1 MLYKFFNGTK
11 LRLFLS
17 FLVLTSPSIKADW
30 FALNMTRGV
39 TDVSNEVFELHM
51 LIFWIC
57 VAIGVVVFSVMF
69 YSMWAHTKKK
79 NPEPAKFHENHKLE
93 IAWTIIPFLI
103 LIAMAVPASKTL
115 VKIYDDEAGDI
126 NIQVTGY
133 QWKWQYRYLEDDVSF
148 FSNLST
154 DLDEI
159 YNLVPKGENYLQEV
173 DEMVVIPVGKKVRFL
188 ITANDVI
195 HSWWM
200 PAFAIKQD
208 AIPGFVNTAWT
219 VVDKPGI
226 YRGKC
231 TELCGKNHGFM
242 PIVVKVVE
250 QEEYDLWVNEKKQA
264 AIRLAELTTKEWTTA
279 ELMERGETVYDINCV
294 ACHQTEGQGIAGI
307 FPALAGSD
315 IALYE
320 KDKHIEILMEGVSG
334 AAMNSFDYLSEVEL
348 AAVITYTRQAWGN
361 AENGDGEI
369 VIPKDIVDYNCLL
382 YTSPSP
388 RDPKTSRMPSS
399 A

>member
-1 MLYKFFNGTK
+1 MFYKLFNGIK
-11 LRLFLS
+11 GGPILSAFLFLM
-17 FLVLTSPSIKADW
+17 LPVKADW

-39 TDVSNEVFELHM
+39 TEVSNEVFELHM

-57 VAIGVVVFSVMF
+57 VAIGVAVFSVMF

-148 FSNLST
+148 FQNLST

-159 YNLVPKGENYLQEV
+159 YNRVPKGENYLQEV
-173 DEMVVIPVGKKVRFL
+173 DEAVVIPVGKKVRFL

-219 VVDKPGI
+219 IVDKPGT

-242 PIVVKVVE
+242 PIVVRAVE
-250 QEEYDLWVNEKKQA
+250 QEEYDEWLNEKRQA
-264 AIRLAELTTKEWTTA
+264 AIRLAELTTKEWSTA
-279 ELMERGETVYDINCV
+279 ELMERGETVYEVNCV

-307 FPALAGSD
+307 FPALAGSEV
-315 IALYE
+315 ALYE
-320 KDKHIEILMEGVSG
+320 KDRHIEILMEGVSG

-361 AENGDGEI
+361 AESGDGEV
-369 VIPKDIVDYNCLL
+369 VIPKDIVDYKE
-382 YTSPSP
+382 
-388 RDPKTSRMPSS
+388 PKI
-399 A
+399 

>member
-1 MLYKFFNGTK
+1 MAFKHLQNLQNKLISALLFFSVPT
-11 LRLFLS
+11 
-17 FLVLTSPSIKADW
+17 KADW

-39 TDVSNEVFELHM
+39 TDISNEVFELHM

-69 YSMWAHTKKK
+69 YSMYAHTKKK
-79 NPEPAKFHENHKLE
+79 NPVAASFHENHKVE
-93 IAWTIIPFLI
+93 IAWTIVPFLI
-103 LIAMAVPASKTL
+103 LIAMAIPASKTL
-115 VKIYDDEAGDI
+115 VKIYDDEAGDL

-133 QWKWQYRYLEDDVSF
+133 QWKWQYNYLEDDVSF

-154 DLDEI
+154 DMDEI
-159 YNLVPKGENYLQEV
+159 NNLVPKGENYLQEV

-219 VVDKPGI
+219 KVDKPGI

-250 QEEYDLWVNEKKQA
+250 QSEYDEWVSGKREA
-264 AIRLAELTTKEWTTA
+264 AMKMAELTTKDWTA
-279 ELMERGETVYDINCV
+279 EELVVRGESVYAVNCV
-294 ACHQTEGQGIAGI
+294 ACHQTNGQGIPGI

-315 IALYE
+315 IVLN
-320 KDKHIEILMEGVSG
+320 DKERNIEILMEGVQG
-334 AAMNSFDYLSEVEL
+334 AAMNSFNYLSEVEL
-348 AAVITYTRQAWGN
+348 AAVITYTRQSWGN
-361 AENGDGEI
+361 ENNGDGEI
-369 VIPKDIVDYNCLL
+369 VVPKDIVDYKK
-382 YTSPSP
+382 
-388 RDPKTSRMPSS
+388 PKI
-399 A
+399 

>member
-1 MLYKFFNGTK
+1 MLSNYTNK
-11 LRLFLS
+11 LTGFLLSLSLF
-17 FLVLTSPSIKADW
+17 TNPAKADW
-30 FALNMTRGV
+30 FALNMTEGA
-39 TDVSNEVFELHM
+39 TAISEEVFNLHM

-69 YSMWAHTKKK
+69 YSMFAHTKKK
-79 NPEPAKFHENHKLE
+79 NPVAATFHESTKVE
-93 IAWTIIPFLI
+93 IAWTVIPFLI

-115 VKIYDDEAGDI
+115 TKMYDDTAGDV
-126 NIQVTGY
+126 NIQVTGF
-133 QWKWQYRYLEDDVSF
+133 QWKWQYRYLEDGVSF

-154 DLDEI
+154 DMDEI

-173 DEMVVIPVGKKVRFL
+173 DEAVVIPVGKKVRFL

-195 HSWWM
+195 HSWWV

-219 VVDKPGI
+219 KVDKVGT

-250 QEEYDLWVNEKKQA
+250 QDEYDLWVSDKKEA
-264 AIRLAELTTKEWTTA
+264 AFKLAELTEKEWTTA
-279 ELMERGETVYDINCV
+279 ELVERGESVYATNCV
-294 ACHQTEGQGIAGI
+294 ACHQVNGQGITGI

-315 IALYE
+315 IVLN
-320 KDKHIEILMEGVSG
+320 DKPRNIEILMEGVQG

-348 AAVITYTRQAWGN
+348 ASVITYTRQSWGN
-361 AENGDGEI
+361 AEKGDGEI
-369 VIPKDIVDYNCLL
+369 VSPKDIVDYKK
-382 YTSPSP
+382 
-388 RDPKTSRMPSS
+388 PKI
-399 A
+399 

>member
-1 MLYKFFNGTK
+1 MTLKSLKNFPNKLFFIFI
-11 LRLFLS
+11 LFTNS
-17 FLVLTSPSIKADW
+17 AKADW

-39 TDVSNEVFELHM
+39 TDISNEVFELHM

-69 YSMWAHTKKK
+69 YSMYAHTKKK
-79 NPEPAKFHENHKLE
+79 NPVAATFHENTKVE

-103 LIAMAVPASKTL
+103 LIAMAIPASKTL
-115 VKIYDDEAGDI
+115 VNIYDDEAGDI

-133 QWKWQYRYLEDDVSF
+133 QWKWQYRYLEDDISF
-148 FSNLST
+148 FANPAT

-173 DEMVVIPVGKKVRFL
+173 DEMVLIPVGKKIRFL

-219 VVDKPGI
+219 IVDKPGI

-250 QEEYDLWVNEKKQA
+250 QAEYDEWVGEKKEA
-264 AIRLAELTTKEWTTA
+264 AFKMAELTTKDWSVE
-279 ELMERGETVYDINCV
+279 ELVARGEDVYALNCV
-294 ACHQTEGQGIAGI
+294 ACHQTAGQGIPGI

-315 IALYE
+315 IALNN
-320 KDKHIEILMEGVSG
+320 KARHIEILMEGVQG

-361 AENGDGEI
+361 AKSGDGEI
-369 VIPKDIVDYNCLL
+369 VIPKDIVDYKE
-382 YTSPSP
+382 
-388 RDPKTSRMPSS
+388 PKI
-399 A
+399 

>member
-1 MLYKFFNGTK
+1 M
-11 LRLFLS
+11 S
-17 FLVLTSPSIKADW
+17 FKYLQNLQIKIMSALLIFSAPMKADW

-39 TDVSNEVFELHM
+39 TDISNEVFELHM

-57 VAIGVVVFSVMF
+57 VAIGVVVFGVMF
-69 YSMWAHTKKK
+69 YSMYAHTKKK
-79 NPEPAKFHENHKLE
+79 NPVAASFHENHKVE

-103 LIAMAVPASKTL
+103 LIAMAIPASKTL
-115 VKIYDDEAGDI
+115 VKIYNDEAGDL

-133 QWKWQYRYLEDDVSF
+133 QWKWQYNYLEDDVSF

-154 DLDEI
+154 DMDEI
-159 YNLVPKGENYLQEV
+159 NNLVPKGENYLQEV

-219 VVDKPGI
+219 KVDKPGI

-250 QEEYDLWVNEKKQA
+250 QNEYDEWVTGKKEA
-264 AIRLAELTTKEWTTA
+264 AMKMAELTTKDWTA
-279 ELMERGETVYDINCV
+279 EELVARGESVYAVNCV
-294 ACHQTEGQGIAGI
+294 ACHQTNGQGIPGI

-315 IALYE
+315 VVLNNKE
-320 KDKHIEILMEGVSG
+320 RNIEILMEGVQG
-334 AAMNSFDYLSEVEL
+334 AAMNSFSYLSEVEL
-348 AAVITYTRQAWGN
+348 AAVITYTRQSWGN
-361 AENGDGEI
+361 KENGDGEI
-369 VIPKDIVDYNCLL
+369 VVPKDIVDYKK
-382 YTSPSP
+382 
-388 RDPKTSRMPSS
+388 PKI
-399 A
+399 

>member
-1 MLYKFFNGTK
+1 MLSNLINK
-11 LRLFLS
+11 LTGFLLTISLFS
-17 FLVLTSPSIKADW
+17 NPVKADW
-30 FALNMTRGV
+30 FALYMTEGA
-39 TDVSNEVFELHM
+39 TAISQEVFNLHM

-69 YSMWAHTKKK
+69 YSMFAHTKKK
-79 NPEPAKFHENHKLE
+79 NPVAATFHESTKVE
-93 IAWTIIPFLI
+93 IAWTVIPFLI

-115 VKIYDDEAGDI
+115 TKMYDDTAGDV
-126 NIQVTGY
+126 NIQVTGF
-133 QWKWQYRYLEDDVSF
+133 QWKWQYRYLEDGVSF

-154 DLDEI
+154 DMDEI

-173 DEMVVIPVGKKVRFL
+173 DEAVVIPVGKKVRFL

-195 HSWWM
+195 HSWWV

-219 VVDKPGI
+219 KVDQVGT

-250 QEEYDLWVNEKKQA
+250 QDEYDLWVSDKKDA
-264 AIRLAELTTKEWTTA
+264 AFKLAELTEKEWTTA
-279 ELMERGETVYDINCV
+279 ELVERGEAVYATNCV
-294 ACHQTEGQGIAGI
+294 ACHQTNGQGIPGI

-315 IALYE
+315 IVLN
-320 KDKHIEILMEGVSG
+320 DKAKNIEILMEGVQG

-348 AAVITYTRQAWGN
+348 ASVITYTRQSWGN
-361 AENGDGEI
+361 AKDGDGEI
-369 VIPKDIVDYNCLL
+369 VSPKDIVDYKK
-382 YTSPSP
+382 
-388 RDPKTSRMPSS
+388 PKI
-399 A
+399 

>member
-1 MLYKFFNGTK
+1 MLAHSKDK
-11 LRLFLS
+11 EMS
-17 FLVLTSPSIKADW
+17 FKYLQNLQIKIMSALLIFSAPMKADW

-39 TDVSNEVFELHM
+39 TDISNEVFELHM

-57 VAIGVVVFSVMF
+57 VAIGVVVFGVMF
-69 YSMWAHTKKK
+69 YSMYAHTKKK
-79 NPEPAKFHENHKLE
+79 NPVAASFHENHKVE

-103 LIAMAVPASKTL
+103 LIAMAIPASKTL
-115 VKIYDDEAGDI
+115 VKIYDDEAGDL

-133 QWKWQYRYLEDDVSF
+133 QWKWQYNYLEDDVSF

-154 DLDEI
+154 DMDEI
-159 YNLVPKGENYLQEV
+159 NNLVPKGENYLQEV

-219 VVDKPGI
+219 KVDKPGI

-250 QEEYDLWVNEKKQA
+250 QNEYDEWVSGKKEA
-264 AIRLAELTTKEWTTA
+264 AMKMAELTTKDWTA
-279 ELMERGETVYDINCV
+279 EELVARGESVYAVNCV
-294 ACHQTEGQGIAGI
+294 ACHQTNGQGIPGI

-315 IALYE
+315 VVLNN
-320 KDKHIEILMEGVSG
+320 KDRNIEILMEGVQG
-334 AAMNSFDYLSEVEL
+334 AAMNSFSYLSEVEL
-348 AAVITYTRQAWGN
+348 AAVITYTRQSWGN
-361 AENGDGEI
+361 KENGDGEI
-369 VIPKDIVDYNCLL
+369 VVPKDIVDYKK
-382 YTSPSP
+382 
-388 RDPKTSRMPSS
+388 PKI
-399 A
+399 

>member
-1 MLYKFFNGTK
+1 MFFEFLRNLTK
-11 LRLFLS
+11 SSSLLLAFLLAPVIS
-17 FLVLTSPSIKADW
+17 ADW
-30 FALNMTRGV
+30 FALNMTRGI
-39 TDVSNEVFELHM
+39 TDISNEVFELHM

-57 VAIGVVVFSVMF
+57 VAIGALVFSVMF

-79 NPEPAKFHENHKLE
+79 NPVPAKFHENHKLE

-115 VKIYDDEAGDI
+115 VKIYDDEAGDV

-133 QWKWQYRYLEDDVSF
+133 QWKWGYKYLEDDISF
-148 FSNLST
+148 VSNLST

-173 DEMVVIPVGKKVRFL
+173 DEMVVIPAGKKVRFL

-195 HSWWM
+195 HSWWV

-219 VVDKPGI
+219 VVDTPGI

-250 QEEYDLWVNEKKQA
+250 QEEYDLWVDNKKQE
-264 AIRLAELTTKEWTTA
+264 AIRLAELTTKDWSTE
-279 ELMERGETVYDINCV
+279 ELVQRGQEVYEKNCV
-294 ACHQTEGQGIAGI
+294 SCHMAEGQGIPGI
-307 FPALAGSD
+307 FPALAGSE
-315 IALYE
+315 IALYD
-320 KDKHIEILMEGVSG
+320 KDRHIEILMEGVQG

-348 AAVITYTRQAWGN
+348 AAVITYSRQAWGN
-361 AENGDGEI
+361 AEKGDGE
-369 VIPKDIVDYNCLL
+369 VVVPKDIVEYKE
-382 YTSPSP
+382 
-388 RDPKTSRMPSS
+388 PKI
-399 A
+399 

>member
-1 MLYKFFNGTK
+1 MFYKLFNGIK
-11 LRLFLS
+11 GGPILSAFLFLM
-17 FLVLTSPSIKADW
+17 LPVKADW

-39 TDVSNEVFELHM
+39 TEVSNEVFELHM

-57 VAIGVVVFSVMF
+57 VAIGVAVFSVMF

-148 FSNLST
+148 FQNLST

-159 YNLVPKGENYLQEV
+159 YNRVPKGENYLQEV
-173 DEMVVIPVGKKVRFL
+173 DEAVVIPVGKKVRFL

-219 VVDKPGI
+219 IVDKPGT

-242 PIVVKVVE
+242 PIVVRAVE
-250 QEEYDLWVNEKKQA
+250 QEEYDEWLNEKRQA
-264 AIRLAELTTKEWTTA
+264 AIRLAELTTKEWSTA
-279 ELMERGETVYDINCV
+279 ELMERGETVYEANCV

-307 FPALAGSD
+307 FPALAGSEV
-315 IALYE
+315 ALYE
-320 KDKHIEILMEGVSG
+320 KDRHIEILMEGVSG

-361 AENGDGEI
+361 AESGDGEV
-369 VIPKDIVDYNCLL
+369 VIPKDIVDYKE
-382 YTSPSP
+382 
-388 RDPKTSRMPSS
+388 PKI
-399 A
+399 

>member
-1 MLYKFFNGTK
+1 MSFKKSDNLKK
-11 LRLFLS
+11 RALSLLFL
-17 FLVLTSPSIKADW
+17 FAIPSQADW

-39 TDVSNEVFELHM
+39 TDISNEVFELHM

-57 VAIGVVVFSVMF
+57 VVIGVLVFSVMF
-69 YSMWAHTKKK
+69 YSMYAHTKKK
-79 NPEPAKFHENHKLE
+79 NPVAAKFHENHKVE

-115 VKIYDDEAGDI
+115 VKIYDDEAGDV

-133 QWKWQYRYLEDDVSF
+133 QWKWQYNYLEDDISF

-154 DLDEI
+154 DMDEI
-159 YNLVPKGENYLQEV
+159 NNLVPKGEHYLQEV
-173 DEMVVIPVGKKVRFL
+173 DEMVVIPAGKKVRFL

-219 VVDKPGI
+219 KVDKPGV

-250 QEEYDLWVNEKKQA
+250 QEEYNQWVDEKKQA
-264 AIRLAELTTKEWTTA
+264 AIKMAELTTKDWTA
-279 ELMERGETVYDINCV
+279 QELVERGESVYAVNCV
-294 ACHQTEGQGIAGI
+294 ACHQTNGQGIPGI

-315 IALYE
+315 IVMNN
-320 KDKHIEILMEGVSG
+320 KDKNIEILMEGVQG
-334 AAMNSFDYLSEVEL
+334 AAMNSFSYLSEVEL
-348 AAVITYTRQAWGN
+348 AAVITYTRQSWGN

-369 VIPKDIVDYNCLL
+369 VVPKDIVDYKK
-382 YTSPSP
+382 
-388 RDPKTSRMPSS
+388 PKI
-399 A
+399 

>member
-1 MLYKFFNGTK
+1 MSFKK
-11 LRLFLS
+11 LDNLKKRALSLLFL
-17 FLVLTSPSIKADW
+17 FAIPSQADW

-39 TDVSNEVFELHM
+39 TDISNEVFELHM

-57 VAIGVVVFSVMF
+57 VVIGVLVFSVMF
-69 YSMWAHTKKK
+69 YSMYAHTKKK
-79 NPEPAKFHENHKLE
+79 NPVAAKFHENHKVE

-115 VKIYDDEAGDI
+115 VKIYDDETGDV

-133 QWKWQYRYLEDDVSF
+133 QWKWQYNYLEDDISF

-154 DLDEI
+154 DMDEI
-159 YNLVPKGENYLQEV
+159 NNLVPKGEHYLQEV
-173 DEMVVIPVGKKVRFL
+173 DEMVVIPAGKKVRFL

-219 VVDKPGI
+219 KVDKPGV

-250 QEEYDLWVNEKKQA
+250 QEEYNQWVDEKKQA
-264 AIRLAELTTKEWTTA
+264 AIKMAELTTKDWTA
-279 ELMERGETVYDINCV
+279 QELVERGESVYAINCV
-294 ACHQTEGQGIAGI
+294 ACHQTNGQGIPGI

-315 IALYE
+315 IVMNN
-320 KDKHIEILMEGVSG
+320 KDKNIEILMEGVQG
-334 AAMNSFDYLSEVEL
+334 AAMNSFSYLSEVEL
-348 AAVITYTRQAWGN
+348 AAVITYTRQSWGN

-369 VIPKDIVDYNCLL
+369 VVPKDIVDYKK
-382 YTSPSP
+382 
-388 RDPKTSRMPSS
+388 PKI
-399 A
+399 

>member
-1 MLYKFFNGTK
+1 MTNVRSLICSFKTQFTVIFFA
-11 LRLFLS
+11 LS
-17 FLVLTSPSIKADW
+17 NKAVAEWDE
-30 FALNMTRGV
+30 LNMTQGATAISR
-39 TDVSNEVFELHM
+39 EVYDLHM

-57 VAIGVVVFSVMF
+57 VVIGVLVFGVMF
-69 YSMWAHTKKK
+69 YSMYAFTKKK
-79 NPEPAKFHENHKLE
+79 NPVAATFHENTKVEL
-93 IAWTIIPFLI
+93 AWTIIPFLI

-115 VKIYDDEAGDI
+115 QSIYNDEAGDV
-126 NIQVTGY
+126 NIQVVGY

-148 FSNLST
+148 FSNLTT

-159 YNLVPKGENYLQEV
+159 YNKVPKGENYLQEV
-173 DEMVVIPVGKKVRFL
+173 DEMVVIPAGKKVRFL

-219 VVDKPGI
+219 KVDKPGI

-250 QEEYDLWVNEKKQA
+250 QIEYDEWVSGKREA
-264 AIRLAELTTKEWTTA
+264 AMKMAELTTKDWTA
-279 ELMERGETVYDINCV
+279 EELVVRGESVYAVNCV
-294 ACHQTEGQGIAGI
+294 ACHQTNGQGISGI

-315 IALYE
+315 IVLN
-320 KDKHIEILMEGVSG
+320 DKERNIEILMEGVQG
-334 AAMNSFDYLSEVEL
+334 AAMNSFSYLSEVEL
-348 AAVITYTRQAWGN
+348 AAVITYTRQSWGN
-361 AENGDGEI
+361 ENNGDGEI
-369 VIPKDIVDYNCLL
+369 VVPKDIVDYKK
-382 YTSPSP
+382 
-388 RDPKTSRMPSS
+388 PKI
-399 A
+399 

>member
-1 MLYKFFNGTK
+1 MTLKYLQNLRNK
-11 LRLFLS
+11 LISALLIFS
-17 FLVLTSPSIKADW
+17 VPVKTDW

-39 TDVSNEVFELHM
+39 TDISNEVFELHM

-69 YSMWAHTKKK
+69 YSMYAHTKKK
-79 NPEPAKFHENHKLE
+79 NPVAASFHENHKVE
-93 IAWTIIPFLI
+93 IAWTIVPFLI
-103 LIAMAVPASKTL
+103 LIAMAIPASKTL
-115 VKIYDDEAGDI
+115 VKIYDDEAGDL

-133 QWKWQYRYLEDDVSF
+133 QWKWQYNYLEDDVSF

-154 DLDEI
+154 DMDEI
-159 YNLVPKGENYLQEV
+159 NNLVPKGENYLQEV

-219 VVDKPGI
+219 KVDKPGI

-250 QEEYDLWVNEKKQA
+250 QSEYDEWVSGKKEA
-264 AIRLAELTTKEWTTA
+264 AMKMAELTTKDWTA
-279 ELMERGETVYDINCV
+279 EEFVARGESVYAVNCV
-294 ACHQTEGQGIAGI
+294 ACHQTNGQGIPGI

-315 IALYE
+315 IVLN
-320 KDKHIEILMEGVSG
+320 DKERNIEILMEGVQG
-334 AAMNSFDYLSEVEL
+334 AAMNSFNYLSEVEL
-348 AAVITYTRQAWGN
+348 AAVITYTRQSWGN
-361 AENGDGEI
+361 ENNGDGEI
-369 VIPKDIVDYNCLL
+369 VVPKDIVDYKK
-382 YTSPSP
+382 
-388 RDPKTSRMPSS
+388 PKI
-399 A
+399 